1 MPLPYYV
8 SPEQMMKDKAEY
20 ARKGIS
26 RGKAIVT
33 IEYRDGVL
41 LVAEN
46 PSTLL
51 HKISEIYDRIAFA
64 GVGKYNEF
72 ENLRVAGVRHAD
84 VKGYSYSRGDV
95 SAKSLANAYSQALG
109 NIFTQDIKPFEV
121 EVLVVEVGDANGT
134 KNEIYHILYDGTIE
148 DEKNYAAMGG
158 QSEEIR
164 RYLKDNFQESLDL
177 AAALKLGVRALMVT
191 QNKTLTERDLEV
203 AVLDRT
209 KERRKFRRIPAEVL
223 HQLLDRERLGDVEAP
238 FEGFLAPGALPCYP
252 EVHMKRR
259 IFGLENEYG
268 LTCTL
273 NGQRRLSPD
282 NVARYLF
289 EKVIP
294 GARNANVFLE
304 NGARLYLDTGF
315 HPEYAT
321 PECDDIVD
329 LVIHD
334 KAGERIVEDLL
345 HQAEKRLR
353 EDGISGHIL
362 LFKNNTDSAGN
373 SYGCHENYL
382 VSRDVSFQR
391 LAEGLIPFFVT
402 RQIFAGAGKVLQ
414 TPRGFHYCLSQ
425 RAQHICQEISGAT
438 TSSRSIINTR
448 DEPHA
453 DAEKYRRLHVI
464 VGDSNMSEVA
474 TYLKVGTT
482 ALILDMIEDGHF
494 DRDYSLQSPVQ
505 AIRDIS
511 HDPTLRETIRL
522 KDGRAITPLQLQME
536 YLEHATRYVQAIDAD
551 PVTRDVLARWTYVI
565 EQLADDP
572 MQLNREIDWVIKQ
585 QLIQAYME
593 KNRLSWRDPKVSLMD
608 LQYHDIR
615 PDKGLYFSLV
625 RRDLVDRIT
634 DDESIERAKHVPP
647 QTTRARLRGEFIR
660 QANLKGKDYRVDWVY
675 LKLNDPERETILCK
689 DPFQSHD
696 ERVERLIRSF

>member
-1 MPLPYYV
+1 
-8 SPEQMMKDKAEY
+8 
-20 ARKGIS
+20 
-26 RGKAIVT
+26 
-33 IEYRDGVL
+33 
-41 LVAEN
+41 
-46 PSTLL
+46 
-51 HKISEIYDRIAFA
+51 
-64 GVGKYNEF
+64 
-72 ENLRVAGVRHAD
+72 
-84 VKGYSYSRGDV
+84 
-95 SAKSLANAYSQALG
+95 
-109 NIFTQDIKPFEV
+109 
-121 EVLVVEVGDANGT
+121 
-134 KNEIYHILYDGTIE
+134 
-148 DEKNYAAMGG
+148 
-158 QSEEIR
+158 
-164 RYLKDNFQESLDL
+164 
-177 AAALKLGVRALMVT
+177 
-191 QNKTLTERDLEV
+191 
-203 AVLDRT
+203 
-209 KERRKFRRIPAEVL
+209 
-223 HQLLDRERLGDVEAP
+223 
-238 FEGFLAPGALPCYP
+238 
-252 EVHMKRR
+252 MKRR

-294 GARNANVFLE
+294 GARNANVFPE

-321 PECDDIVD
+321 PECDDITE

-353 EDGISGHIL
+353 EDGISGNIL

-391 LAEGLIPFFVT
+391 LAEALIPFFVT
-402 RQIFAGAGKVLQ
+402 RQIIAGAGKVLQ

-453 DAEKYRRLHVI
+453 DAERYRRLHVI

-482 ALILDMIEDGHF
+482 AVVLDMIEAGYF
-494 DRDYSLQSPVQ
+494 DKDYSLQSPVQ

-511 HDPTLRETIRL
+511 HDPTLREIVKL
-522 KDGRAITPLQLQME
+522 KDGRTITPLQMQMD
-536 YLEHATRYVQAIDAD
+536 YLEHAVRFADASGAD
-551 PVTRDVLARWTYVI
+551 PVTKDVLAQWIDVL
-565 EQLADDP
+565 EKLESDP
-572 MQLNREIDWVIKQ
+572 MQLDRELDWVIKRKW
-585 QLIQAYME
+585 IEAYMAR
-593 KNRLSWRDPKVSLMD
+593 NRLSWRDPKVSLLD

-615 PDKGLYFSLV
+615 PDRGIYYRLV
-625 RRDLVDRIT
+625 QRGSVERLT
-634 DDESIERAKHVPP
+634 DDESIERAKHIPP